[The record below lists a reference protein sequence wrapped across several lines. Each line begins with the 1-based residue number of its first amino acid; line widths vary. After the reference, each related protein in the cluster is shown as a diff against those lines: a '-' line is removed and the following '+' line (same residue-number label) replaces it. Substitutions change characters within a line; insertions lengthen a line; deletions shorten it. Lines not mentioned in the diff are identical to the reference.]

1 MTNGTPRMAGLRLG
15 CESEAGH
22 RVPTTLVAAKIRRG
36 LWKCDDR
43 LRLDRLLWNHKL
55 LRRIY
60 CRAPI
65 EPPSPNEEAAPGS
78 SGIAAFRESR
88 PHAVCAVDIMSGSH
102 PVLRPAIPNAPR
114 SVTSI

>member
-1 MTNGTPRMAGLRLG
+1 MAGLRLG

-22 RVPTTLVAAKIRRG
+22 RVPHDVGRSQDPARVVEV
-36 LWKCDDR
+36 CDR

-55 LRRIY
+55 LRWIY

-65 EPPSPNEEAAPGS
+65 EPPLPNEEAAPGS

-88 PHAVCAVDIMSGSH
+88 PHAVCAVDIMSGRH